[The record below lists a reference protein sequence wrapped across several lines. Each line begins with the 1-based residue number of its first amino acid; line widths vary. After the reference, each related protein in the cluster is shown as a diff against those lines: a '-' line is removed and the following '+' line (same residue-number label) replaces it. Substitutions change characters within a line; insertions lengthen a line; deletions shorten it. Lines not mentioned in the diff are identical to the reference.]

1 MLQKIIKLSSVMCL
15 VNDSPILD
23 IGSDNSEITYFN
35 SNTLQVSFDL
45 GIIVAVF
52 FLASCLIYLHFRQS
66 RISLETIHSLS
77 VLTQRVNNVSHRQEA
92 QAPAGRHRGGP
103 P

>member
-1 MLQKIIKLSSVMCL
+1 MLQKILRLSSVTSL
-15 VNDSPILD
+15 VKAFPTLD
-23 IGSDNSEITYFN
+23 IGSDKSQITYFN

-45 GIIVAVF
+45 GIIAAVF
-52 FLASCLIYLHFRQS
+52 FLSLCLIYLHFRQR
-66 RISLETIHSLS
+66 RISLETIHTLS

-92 QAPAGRHRGGP
+92 QAAAGRHRGGP

>member
-15 VNDSPILD
+15 VNTSPILD

-45 GIIVAVF
+45 GIIAAVF
-52 FLASCLIYLHFRQS
+52 FLACCLIYLHFRQN

-77 VLTQRVNNVSHRQEA
+77 VLSQRVNNVSHRQDA
-92 QAPAGRHRGGP
+92 QAAAGRHRGGP

>member
-1 MLQKIIKLSSVMCL
+1 MLQKFLRLACVMCL
-15 VNDSPILD
+15 VKTSPVLD
-23 IGSDNSEITYFN
+23 IGSDKSEITYFN

-45 GIIVAVF
+45 GIIAAII
-52 FLASCLIYLHFRQS
+52 FLSCCLIYLHFRQN

-92 QAPAGRHRGGP
+92 QAGRQRGGP